1 MSSLKNVNTQYST
14 SFRSTKYILP
24 GELIDQVIDHLHDD
38 SPSLRACCIT
48 CRAWAPSARFHIFHD
63 IVLSDA
69 ERADA
74 LAVHLETSPHIS
86 PLVRSLTI
94 NGHLDPAHKRL
105 DYYLDA
111 VIPAIAPKL
120 TRLKTLRVKR
130 VTLAKQDPKV
140 LSELI
145 HNFSTLQ
152 ELHISS
158 ITFNGFRDFAAL
170 IVVHPFLE
178 CLDHEFIFWKSVT
191 MESHWENVFQEY
203 PDLHSQLWC
212 IKLHPISLSMIDW
225 LSSYYHVL
233 PVHTLTQSSYPIHQA
248 PQMARLLQLIGFSLE
263 HLTFS
268 IYQCISESPE
278 KTKMDLLSSN
288 TGLRTLTFGSLLLSL
303 QYAQT
308 YA

>member
-1 MSSLKNVNTQYST
+1 MG
-14 SFRSTKYILP
+14 P
-24 GELIDQVIDHLHDD
+24 H
-38 SPSLRACCIT
+38 
-48 CRAWAPSARFHIFHD
+48 HD

-86 PLVRSLTI
+86 PLVRSLTS

-105 DYYLDA
+105 GYYLDA

-120 TRLKTLRVKR
+120 TRLKTLQVKR
-130 VTLAKQDPKV
+130 VTLAKHDPKV
-140 LSELI
+140 LSALI

-158 ITFNGFRDFAAL
+158 VTFNRFRDFAAI
-170 IVVHPFLE
+170 IVAHPFLE
-178 CLDHEFIFWKSVT
+178 CWDLKFIFWKSVT

-203 PDLHSQLWC
+203 PDLHSRLRC
-212 IKLHPISLSMIDW
+212 IKLHPISLS
-225 LSSYYHVL
+225 
-233 PVHTLTQSSYPIHQA
+233 A
-248 PQMARLLQLIGFSLE
+248 PQMVRLLQLIGFSLE

-268 IYQCISESPE
+268 IYQCISESPG

-288 TGLRTLTFGSLLLSL
+288 IGLRTLTFDSLLLSL

-308 YA
+308 YAWLPVLLSQVTSCYIEEISFVLI